1 MSGYMVQGQNV
12 KGGGK
17 VNDRSIQELLEL
29 DLEDIQFYYM
39 HKKFFDDI
47 EETAIMKAQAKKV
60 ALYEGFMKE
69 APLNLYAVYAG
80 LYMENNKQSSLAQ
93 KLYVSLSTLRRQ
105 RGELFE
111 FLLKKLEE
119 VEREDT

>member
-1 MSGYMVQGQNV
+1 M
-12 KGGGK
+12 
-17 VNDRSIQELLEL
+17 NDKQKQELLEL
-29 DLEDIQFYYM
+29 DLEDIQFYYT
-39 HKKFFDDI
+39 HKQFFSEI
-47 EETAIMKAQAKKV
+47 EATSVMQAQEKKV

-80 LYMENNKQSSLAQ
+80 LYIQNDKHENVAK
-93 KLYVSLSTLRRQ
+93 KLYVSRSTFRRQ
-105 RGELFE
+105 RVKLFE

>member
-1 MSGYMVQGQNV
+1 M
-12 KGGGK
+12 
-17 VNDRSIQELLEL
+17 NDKSTQELLEL
-29 DLEDIQFYYM
+29 DLEDIQFYYT
-39 HKKFFDDI
+39 HKKFFDEI

-69 APLNLYAVYAG
+69 APLYLYEVYAV

-119 VEREDT
+119 VEHEDT

>member
-1 MSGYMVQGQNV
+1 M
-12 KGGGK
+12 
-17 VNDRSIQELLEL
+17 NDKSTQELLEL
-29 DLEDIQFYYM
+29 DLEDIQFYYT
-39 HKKFFDDI
+39 HKKFFDEI

-80 LYMENNKQSSLAQ
+80 LYIQNDKHDNVAK
-93 KLYVSLSTLRRQ
+93 KLYVSRSTFRRQ
-105 RGELFE
+105 RVKLFE

-119 VEREDT
+119 VDREDT

>member
-1 MSGYMVQGQNV
+1 MVQGQNV

-80 LYMENNKQSSLAQ
+80 LYMENIKQRNLARQ
-93 KLYVSLSTLRRQ
+93 LYVSLSTLRRY

>member
-1 MSGYMVQGQNV
+1 M

>member
-1 MSGYMVQGQNV
+1 MDDKQ
-12 KGGGK
+12 K
-17 VNDRSIQELLEL
+17 QELLEL
-29 DLEDIQFYYM
+29 DLEDIQFYYT
-39 HKKFFDDI
+39 HKKFFDNI

-80 LYMENNKQSSLAQ
+80 LYMENTKQSSLARQ
-93 KLYVSLSTLRRQ
+93 LYVSLSTLRRY
-105 RGELFE
+105 RVELLE

-119 VEREDT
+119 VARENT